1 MNIEKSC
8 GVILYRNCL
17 KEIEFL
23 LVKSKENGHWG
34 FPKGHMEKY
43 ETEEQTAIREV
54 FEETGLSVILL
65 DGFRTKIEYQLTE
78 NIYKEVIF
86 FIGVPL
92 KEFVSIQYDEIEEF
106 KWFKYEDINHV
117 LTFKN
122 SQQAIMEAKEFII
135 NNLVQ
140 E

>member
-34 FPKGHMEKY
+34 FPKGHMEKD

-65 DGFRTKIEYQLTE
+65 DGFRRKIEYQLTE
-78 NIYKEVIF
+78 NKYKEVIF
-86 FIGVPL
+86 FVGVPL
-92 KEFVSIQYDEIEEF
+92 KGVVSIQYEEIEEL
-106 KWFKYEDINHV
+106 KWFKYKEINHV

-122 SQQAIMEAKEFII
+122 SQRTLMEAKEFII
-135 NNLVQ
+135 NNLVNK
-140 E
+140 

>member
-8 GVILYRNCL
+8 GVILYRNWL

-34 FPKGHMEKY
+34 FPKGHMEKD

-65 DGFRTKIEYQLTE
+65 DGFSTKIKYQLTE
-78 NIYKEVIF
+78 NRYKEVIF

-92 KEFVSIQYDEIEEF
+92 KGFVSIQYEEIEEF
-106 KWFKYEDINHV
+106 KWFKYEDINDV

-122 SQQAIMEAKEFII
+122 SQQALMEAKEFII
-135 NNLVQ
+135 NNLVNK
-140 E
+140 